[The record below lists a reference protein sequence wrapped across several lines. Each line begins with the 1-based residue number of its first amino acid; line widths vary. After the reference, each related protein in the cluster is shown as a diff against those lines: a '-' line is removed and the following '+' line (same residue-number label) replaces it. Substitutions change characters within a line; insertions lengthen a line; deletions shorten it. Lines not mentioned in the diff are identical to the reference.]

1 MAWVSGCSMCFNGAA
16 HSRARKC
23 AYVAGRLDGKT
34 SFNGAAHSRA
44 RKCQQRDQFGG
55 QRHASM
61 GPRTLVRGN
70 DSNFIAKGGDYKL
83 QWGRALSCAEMAI
96 IGTVEFSMSC
106 PAGRERS
113 CKNHSAVQP
122 WLRTLVRSTTNFQHF
137 IPVREDTA
145 FCTSPWRSHSLR
157 HENRI
162 VCDFLDRSILR
173 ASASGFPEDGGNSH
187 DN

>member
-1 MAWVSGCSMCFNGAA
+1 MGPRTLVRGNGGACWL
-16 HSRARKC
+16 REFAR
-23 AYVAGRLDGKT
+23 L
-34 SFNGAAHSRA
+34 
-44 RKCQQRDQFGG
+44 
-55 QRHASM
+55 ASM

-70 DSNFIAKGGDYKL
+70 FMALALMGGFIAGL

-122 WLRTLVRSTTNFQHF
+122 WLWTLVRSTTNFQHF

-162 VCDFLDRSILR
+162 VCDFLIDQ
-173 ASASGFPEDGGNSH
+173 F
-187 DN
+187 

>member
-1 MAWVSGCSMCFNGAA
+1 MF
-16 HSRARKC
+16 
-23 AYVAGRLDGKT
+23 
-34 SFNGAAHSRA
+34 
-44 RKCQQRDQFGG
+44 
-55 QRHASM
+55 ASM
-61 GPRTLVRGN
+61 
-70 DSNFIAKGGDYKL
+70 L

-162 VCDFLDRSILR
+162 VCDFLIDQ
-173 ASASGFPEDGGNSH
+173 F
-187 DN
+187 

>member
-1 MAWVSGCSMCFNGAA
+1 MGGCKHGLLIFKEDQLANVKG
-16 HSRARKC
+16 
-23 AYVAGRLDGKT
+23 GKT
-34 SFNGAAHSRA
+34 DQAPAVNG
-44 RKCQQRDQFGG
+44 G
-55 QRHASM
+55 
-61 GPRTLVRGN
+61 RTLSCAEIWCLPIFGR
-70 DSNFIAKGGDYKL
+70 SKALL

-122 WLRTLVRSTTNFQHF
+122 WLRTLVRSTKNFQHF